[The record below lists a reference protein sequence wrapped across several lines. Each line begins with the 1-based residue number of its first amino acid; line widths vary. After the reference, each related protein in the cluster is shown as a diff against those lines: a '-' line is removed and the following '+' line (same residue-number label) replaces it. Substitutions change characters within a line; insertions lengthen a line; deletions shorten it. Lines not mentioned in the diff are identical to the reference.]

1 MSEQMFEIV
10 TLLLRAVLIVVT
22 VFIAPKLKKW
32 IDANT
37 TAKQREDAVFWTKL
51 AVRMAEEIWK
61 ERGQGKF
68 KKEYVVEWLGKNGVK
83 ISASQMDTLIEMVVT
98 EYNRNGWGAIVTE
111 PESK

>member
-1 MSEQMFEIV
+1 MNEQMFELV

-22 VFIAPKLKKW
+22 VFIVPRLKKW

-37 TAKQREDAVFWTKL
+37 MAKQREDAVFWTKL
-51 AVRMAEEIWK
+51 AVKMAEEIYR

-83 ISASQMDTLIEMVVT
+83 ISADQMDTLIEMVVT
-98 EYNRNGWGAIVTE
+98 EFNKNGWGAVLTPAE
-111 PESK
+111 

>member
-1 MSEQMFEIV
+1 MSEQIFEIV
-10 TLLLRAVLIVVT
+10 TLVLRAVLIIMTVV
-22 VFIAPKLKKW
+22 VLPRVKKW

-37 TAKQREDAVFWTKL
+37 TVKQREDAVFWTKL

-98 EYNRNGWGAIVTE
+98 EYNRNGWGSVVSE
-111 PESK
+111 PEGK

>member
-1 MSEQMFEIV
+1 MSEQIFEII
-10 TLLLRAVLIVVT
+10 TLILRAVLIVVT
-22 VFIAPKLKKW
+22 VFIVPRLKKW

-51 AVRMAEEIWK
+51 AVRMAEEIYH

-68 KKEYVVEWLGKNGVK
+68 KKSYVVEWLNANGVK
-83 ISASQMDTLIEMVVT
+83 INAEQMDTLIEMIVT
-98 EYNRNGWGAIVTE
+98 EYNKNGWGAIVTE